1 MPIKHGRAASV
12 KSALTFS
19 RRKTTSLLAIYVDE
33 AGRRLYPR
41 VCCFLLMS
49 IPGAQ
54 QPCSGLTSGK
64 GRGEWSKPCLTASGN
79 RRLLCPLGASFCTSV
94 GRHGESSVVVSSLHA
109 AMSSVVTAAQ
119 TSAWVQTWL
128 PRPSAACPET
138 LAFLEACAAHQL
150 LLSTKVCRGASMV
163 RMPLPPL
170 PILKMIDSEWDA
182 VSPPI
187 IKASSESCS
196 GRVSAAGLPGFLCG
210 VLSSTWAVAMLR

>member
-54 QPCSGLTSGK
+54 QPCSGLTSRK

-119 TSAWVQTWL
+119 HGF
-128 PRPSAACPET
+128 RHDCPG
-138 LAFLEACAAHQL
+138 HQL
-150 LLSTKVCRGASMV
+150 LAQRPWPSWKPVL
-163 RMPLPPL
+163 L
-170 PILKMIDSEWDA
+170 I
-182 VSPPI
+182 
-187 IKASSESCS
+187 SCS
-196 GRVSAAGLPGFLCG
+196 CLLKSAEVPQWSECLFLLCP
-210 VLSSTWAVAMLR
+210 S